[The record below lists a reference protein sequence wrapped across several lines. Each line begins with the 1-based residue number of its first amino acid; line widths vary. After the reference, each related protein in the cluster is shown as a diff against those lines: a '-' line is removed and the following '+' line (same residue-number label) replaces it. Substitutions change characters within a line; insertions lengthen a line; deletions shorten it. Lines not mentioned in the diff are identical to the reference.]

1 MHRVQHRKREE
12 RQALGYQSTML
23 EQKGRQG
30 LIFQC
35 VGTNKVDLC
44 VLFPCS
50 SIPPG
55 HQSHSRI
62 QNQTRYALLL
72 GALSPGGTGQITPLL
87 AEQLE
92 GISSYLARHNLPR
105 CQAQLAVAG
114 SRARQELHES
124 SRRNTARQA
133 RNHPK
138 QTQLVPALS
147 WGSVSLAGGK
157 LHRQP
162 LLLLQDGGAH

>member
-1 MHRVQHRKREE
+1 
-12 RQALGYQSTML
+12 ML

-35 VGTNKVDLC
+35 VGKNKVDVC
-44 VLFPCS
+44 ILFPCS

-55 HQSHSRI
+55 HQSHSRM

-92 GISSYLARHNLPR
+92 GSSFYLARHNLLR
-105 CQAQLAVAG
+105 WQAQLAASG

-133 RNHPK
+133 SDHPK
-138 QTQLVPALS
+138 QTQLVSALS

-157 LHRQP
+157 LRRQP